1 MQTGIK
7 DYERNLS
14 VRSKFKQN
22 LNDLKQ
28 PQNHKKK
35 KIRLLCQICNIFT
48 T

>member
-28 PQNHKKK
+28 PQNHKQEAH
-35 KIRLLCQICNIFT
+35 RP
-48 T
+48 